1 MVTRDVSLVLFQGRT
16 EIVGVTKQGTV
27 RGLVNCPINAAV
39 KAHDLLGVLL
49 L

>member
-1 MVTRDVSLVLFQGRT
+1 MSLVLSRGKT

-27 RGLVNCPINAAV
+27 RGLVSCPINAAV
-39 KAHDLLGVLL
+39 KAHDLLWVLL